1 MGRKEKDDEKKY
13 EQPSADF
20 PKEEDET
27 NLVLTAWM
35 FFWNKISHTIL
46 TPDEVVLLERSEVRE
61 VFLHRGPR
69 NSMMRGQL
77 FRRNRVL

>member
-27 NLVLTAWM
+27 NLVLTARM

-46 TPDEVVLLERSEVRE
+46 TPDEVVLLERS
-61 VFLHRGPR
+61 
-69 NSMMRGQL
+69 
-77 FRRNRVL
+77 